1 MWKYFWPVHV
11 RYLCCL
17 FAHKGVQH
25 ILCCIF
31 ALFLLLC
38 LLAIVS
44 LSFNLRLLITAM
56 VPSNVP
62 SLSLFALFL
71 LFCLLAH
78 CISVL
83 QFIVS
88 DYPYGAFKCSLSKF
102 FCFVS
107 IALSFGALYLCP
119 SIYGF

>member
-1 MWKYFWPVHV
+1 MKDIGI
-11 RYLCCL
+11 YLSVEILLTCECTLSCL
-17 FAHKGVQH
+17 FGHKGVQH
-25 ILCCIF
+25 LLCCVF

-44 LSFNLRLLITAM
+44 LTFNLWFLITPM

-71 LFCLLAH
+71 LLCLLAH

-83 QFIVS
+83 QFTAS
-88 DYPYGAFKCSLSKF
+88 DYPYGVFKCSLSKSVLTKHF
-102 FCFVS
+102 HF
-107 IALSFGALYLCP
+107 
-119 SIYGF
+119 